1 MRDDASTPP
10 RWRPDTPD
18 PIGDV
23 ESQHTSCRRGTSPTD
38 RFVPVLA
45 LLSCTYVLFMT
56 TSSPWAQ
63 AAAVAMHLATLV
75 LAFQAA
81 RGTRVRRP
89 VVLVVVVGAVVLVL
103 ANALLPAPAASGA
116 MAALRAALQGMVLA
130 LVVARV
136 VQHRVVTVQTLA
148 GAVSAYLLIGL
159 LFASLYGVAAWASP
173 EDLFAQ
179 GGDEHVQALQ
189 YFSFTTLTT
198 LGYGDLTAAS
208 YLVRGLATFEAVLGQ
223 IFLATLIARL
233 VAAFQPRHTDRAGEA
248 PDLGPAGR

>member
-10 RWRPDTPD
+10 RWHPDAPD
-18 PIGDV
+18 PTGDV
-23 ESQHTSCRRGTSPTD
+23 EPPRTVRRRGTVPTD

-45 LLSCTYVLFMT
+45 LLVASYVLFMA
-56 TSSPWAQ
+56 TSSSWAQ
-63 AAAVAMHLATLV
+63 AAAVALHLATLV

-89 VVLVVVVGAVVLVL
+89 VVAVVLAGAVVLVL
-103 ANALLPAPAASGA
+103 ANAVLSEADASGA
-116 MAALRAALQGMVLA
+116 MAGLLAALQATVFL

-136 VQHRVVTVQTLA
+136 VQHPVVTVQTLA

-159 LFASLYGVAAWASP
+159 LFASLYGLAAWASP
-173 EDLFAQ
+173 GALFAQ
-179 GGDEHVQALQ
+179 GGNQGVQALQ

-208 YLVRGLATFEAVLGQ
+208 YMVRGLATFEAVLGQ

-233 VAAFQPRHTDRAGEA
+233 VAGFRPRRGPAAGEA
-248 PDLGPAGR
+248 PEMRHDGR